1 MLLAP
6 IPLPVHLFQNS
17 RPTTTPPRRDGS
29 LPAAT
34 AHHEILI
41 LKDMDSEKNSS
52 CSHHPEENDIDTCAL
67 TDMAGVQSGGKRHP
81 CHTDPIDPRAER
93 RLRWKIDLHVY
104 PILFVVYGL
113 SFLDRI
119 NISNARIQGLTEELE
134 LYGNRYNIALFVYFV
149 PYILLEIPSNM
160 IIKRVRPSWY
170 LSGLMFSWGI
180 VNMSMGFVKTYA
192 QLVVLRFL
200 LGVLEAGVIPG
211 IIYLTSMYY
220 KRHDFQVRMSS
231 FFCSVVV
238 AGAFGGLLAYA
249 IADLDGH
256 LNIRAWRWIFIIEGA
271 VTAFVSFI
279 AVFLIV
285 DWPSQARFLNLEE
298 KALLSRI
305 LAEDGGDVA
314 RMDTLNKQAYSL
326 ILLDWKIW
334 LGSLLYLGV
343 GVTGYSLVF
352 FMPTILVEFGW
363 KARDAQ
369 VHSIPVYAV
378 TAVAMVLVAWLS
390 DRCRHRYAFVMLG
403 CCTATIG
410 YAILLAQEG
419 LSREVKYGALFF
431 ASIGGYIA
439 TPMALAWLA
448 NNVAGHWKRAF
459 GAGIQVTVGNI
470 VGVVAANIFVDR
482 EAPRYTTGYGVAL
495 GLNWLGGIAATAL
508 FVGMLIENR
517 KRDAG
522 KRNYRLS
529 RPAEEVQN
537 MGDDHPSFRFT
548 L

>member
-1 MLLAP
+1 
-6 IPLPVHLFQNS
+6 
-17 RPTTTPPRRDGS
+17 
-29 LPAAT
+29 
-34 AHHEILI
+34 
-41 LKDMDSEKNSS
+41 
-52 CSHHPEENDIDTCAL
+52 
-67 TDMAGVQSGGKRHP
+67 
-81 CHTDPIDPRAER
+81 
-93 RLRWKIDLHVY
+93 
-104 PILFVVYGL
+104 
-113 SFLDRI
+113 
-119 NISNARIQGLTEELE
+119 
-134 LYGNRYNIALFVYFV
+134 
-149 PYILLEIPSNM
+149 
-160 IIKRVRPSWY
+160 
-170 LSGLMFSWGI
+170 MFGWGI

-256 LNIRAWRWIFIIEGA
+256 RNIRAWRWIFIIEGA
-271 VTAFVSFI
+271 VTAFISFI

-285 DWPSQARFLNLEE
+285 DWPSQARFLSIEE

-305 LAEDGGDVA
+305 LAEDGGDKA
-314 RMDTLNKQAYSL
+314 RMDTLNKQAYRL
-326 ILLDWKIW
+326 IFSDWKIW

-363 KARDAQ
+363 KAREAQ

-378 TAVAMVLVAWLS
+378 TAVAMIFVAWVS
-390 DRCRHRYAFVMLG
+390 DRCKHRYGFIILG
-403 CCTATIG
+403 CAIATVG
-410 YAILLAQEG
+410 YGILLGQEG
-419 LSREVKYGALFF
+419 LSRDVKYGALFF
-431 ASIGGYIA
+431 TSIGGYIA

-448 NNVAGHWKRAF
+448 NNVSGHWKRAF
-459 GAGIQVTVGNI
+459 SSSIQVTVGNI
-470 VGVVAANIFVDR
+470 VGVVAANIFLDR
-482 EAPRYTTGYGVAL
+482 EAPRYFTGYGVAL
-495 GLNWLGGIAATAL
+495 GFNWLGGIAATAL

-517 KRDAG
+517 KREAG
-522 KRNYRLS
+522 ERDYRLS
-529 RPAEEVQN
+529 RPVEEVRN